1 MLVDIVR
8 FIFPLLL
15 ERYRSLAPPEQIT
28 IFGRILQTC
37 RSYRSKTLAL
47 NSPKLTHAETRRLH
61 LAFPKRNINHR

>member
-37 RSYRSKTLAL
+37 RSYRSKTFPSD
-47 NSPKLTHAETRRLH
+47 SPELTQATTRLQFHLTET
-61 LAFPKRNINHR
+61 